1 MAVWTL
7 KMNIIGKP
15 EVFNFCKTEKLIGFG
30 WGLPDDYLEKLKIK
44 EIQEIEKYDDLRKS
58 YSPHKSS
65 RQLTTCINAFKKMR
79 PEDFIWTLGDSEN
92 SYYLCKITGRYK
104 YLKEEF
110 SKKYGIANCMEVCG
124 YNPVSENLVPSD
136 VKRLLHSSG
145 IIYKLSNGDQETA
158 TVSLYEMIKNL
169 NP

>member
-1 MAVWTL
+1 
-7 KMNIIGKP
+7 
-15 EVFNFCKTEKLIGFG
+15 
-30 WGLPDDYLEKLKIK
+30 
-44 EIQEIEKYDDLRKS
+44 
-58 YSPHKSS
+58 
-65 RQLTTCINAFKKMR
+65 MR

-124 YNPVSENLVPSD
+124 YNTVSENLVPPD

>member
-7 KMNIIGKP
+7 KMNIIGKSD
-15 EVFNFCKTEKLIGFG
+15 VFNFCKTEKLIGFG
-30 WGLPDDYLEKLKIK
+30 WGFSDDYIEKLEIK
-44 EIQEIEKYDDLRKS
+44 EIQDIEKYKELREGYEPYQK
-58 YSPHKSS
+58 S

-79 PEDFIWTLGDSEN
+79 PEDFVWTLGDSEN
-92 SYYLCKITGRYK
+92 SYYLCQITGQYK

-145 IIYKLSNGDQETA
+145 IIYKLSDGDQETA